1 MKQRLAVLA
10 CRRRELLEKIEAQ
23 RREVADIS
31 RQWKRP
37 LALADTGLNAV
48 RFINRHPVLWAS
60 AMAAFMALRRKGV
73 VGLVQDGWQRLRR
86 IISL

>member
-1 MKQRLAVLA
+1 MKQRLAMLA

-31 RQWKRP
+31 QQWQKP
-37 LALADTGLNAV
+37 LALVDTGLKAV
-48 RFINRHPVLWAS
+48 RFIRRRPAMWVG
-60 AMAAFMALRRKGV
+60 AMAVWMTFRRKGLAGV
-73 VGLVQDGWQRLRR
+73 VQQGWRRVRR